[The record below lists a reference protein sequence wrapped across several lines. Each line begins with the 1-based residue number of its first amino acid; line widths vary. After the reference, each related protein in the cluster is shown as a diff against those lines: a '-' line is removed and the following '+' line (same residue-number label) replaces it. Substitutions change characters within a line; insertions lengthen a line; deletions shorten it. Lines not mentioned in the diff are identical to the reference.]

1 LRNLAELQ
9 IGESLEDVQLKP
21 VSRLD
26 LIKYAGASG
35 DYNPIHT
42 IDEEAKKAGLPGIIA
57 HGMWTM
63 GNLAKLFT
71 PYYEEGFI
79 QDYTI
84 RFKGMVF
91 LNDVITLK
99 ATLDET
105 SENKMNFKV
114 IAVNQAG
121 NEVIKGS
128 VLFHKYDKGKGFAI
142 AKQGLKEY
150 R

>member
-1 LRNLAELQ
+1 MTTIREWQ
-9 IGESLEDVQLKP
+9 VGQSLPEVTLPP

-71 PYYEEGFI
+71 PYYEEGFV
-79 QDYTI
+79 QDYFV
-84 RFKGMVF
+84 RFQSMVF
-91 LNDVITLK
+91 LNDVVTLT
-99 ATLDET
+99 ATVKEKDEKT
-105 SENKMNFKV
+105 IRFAV
-114 IAVNQAG
+114 AAVNQHG
-121 NEVIKGS
+121 KDVVKGEL
-128 VLFHKYDKGKGFAI
+128 VFA
-142 AKQGLKEY
+142 LYE
-150 R
+150 

>member
-1 LRNLAELQ
+1 MNTLESLQ
-9 IGESLEDVQLKP
+9 IGESLADVQLEP
-21 VSRLD
+21 VSRID

-42 IDEEAKKAGLPGIIA
+42 IDEEAKKADLPGIIA

-99 ATLDET
+99 ATLQEKNT
-105 SENKMNFKV
+105 AGLKFAVKAENQHGKE
-114 IAVNQAG
+114 A
-121 NEVIKGS
+121 IKGEVFYQLYS
-128 VLFHKYDKGKGFAI
+128 V
-142 AKQGLKEY
+142 
-150 R
+150 

>member
-1 LRNLAELQ
+1 MTTIREWQ
-9 IGESLEDVQLKP
+9 VGQSLPEVTLSP

-71 PYYEEGFI
+71 PYYEEGFV
-79 QDYTI
+79 QDYFV
-84 RFKGMVF
+84 RFQSMVF
-91 LNDVITLK
+91 LNDIITLK
-99 ATLDET
+99 ATVKEKDDKT
-105 SENKMNFKV
+105 IRFAV
-114 IAVNQAG
+114 AAVNQHG
-121 NEVIKGS
+121 KEVVKGEAVFS
-128 VLFHKYDKGKGFAI
+128 LY
-142 AKQGLKEY
+142 E
-150 R
+150 

>member
-1 LRNLAELQ
+1 MTKMVELQ
-9 IGESLEDVQLKP
+9 VGDSLKEVQLSP

-79 QDYTI
+79 QDYFV
-84 RFKGMVF
+84 RFKSMVF

-99 ATLDET
+99 ATVKEKKEKKLYFDV
-105 SENKMNFKV
+105 F
-114 IAVNQAG
+114 AVNQNG
-121 NEVIKGS
+121 KEVVKGEVVFS
-128 VLFHKYDKGKGFAI
+128 IY
-142 AKQGLKEY
+142 
-150 R
+150 